1 MNREFANYTPKKKMI
16 LWKYGD
22 TDFNAEKT
30 IVIYNS
36 NNQTTGENNYVLE
49 GNIVKIAGVGASIW
63 ELCTGSNTVEQIVQ
77 KIVEEYDADREEVA
91 KDIETFLTDLDQREL
106 IILDW
111 SPL

>member
-1 MNREFANYTPKKKMI
+1 MNHEFANYTPKKKMI

-22 TDFNAEKT
+22 TDPEAEKT

-36 NNQTTGENNYVLE
+36 NHQTTGENNYVLE
-49 GNIVKIAGVGASIW
+49 GNILKLSGTGASIW
-63 ELCTGSNTVEQIVQ
+63 ELCTGSYTVEQI
-77 KIVEEYDADREEVA
+77 IRNIAEEYDADHEEVA
-91 KDIETFLTDLDQREL
+91 KDVEAFLTDLDRREL